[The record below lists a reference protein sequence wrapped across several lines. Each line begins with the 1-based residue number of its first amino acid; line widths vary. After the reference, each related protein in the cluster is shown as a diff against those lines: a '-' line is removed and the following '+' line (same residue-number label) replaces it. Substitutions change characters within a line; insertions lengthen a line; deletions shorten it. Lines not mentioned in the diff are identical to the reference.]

1 MTRDIEKRLAR
12 LEQRTPAIDDAE
24 FAEFAL
30 AFDELLVDLVAHGL
44 DLKAVAPDDVFDF
57 NAIIRILDEVAAQQ
71 RDERLPAS
79 TAAILN
85 RLAPDQHGA
94 RP

>member
-1 MTRDIEKRLAR
+1 MTRDIEIEKRLAR
-12 LEQRTPAIDDAE
+12 LEQRMPTMADAA

-30 AFDELLVDLVAHGL
+30 ALVDLVAHGL

-57 NAIIRILDEVAAQQ
+57 HAAIRILDEVAAQQ
-71 RDERLPAS
+71 RDGRLPAS

-85 RLAPDQHGA
+85 RLGQSGERSYHEC
-94 RP
+94 